1 MPRNCRES
9 AIEFGLKVAMRT
21 STFLHT
27 LCGVRPNEFESVAH
41 QPLLASEPIRSFQIS
56 QSSMFASADVDVQAQ
71 AVRDQQDRG
80 WYEECVER
88 RQEWHIQQAILNART
103 TTPRTLYPVVHKAD
117 CRNVRIEPIPA
128 RVGTSQHARFSHTN
142 SRESGT
148 VSTPPMHEQQKG
160 VIRSQ
165 RDAAEYEASSRSSSS
180 PPLHRR
186 AAQRRSRNPLFARPV
201 PEDFDRSEPMT

>member
-27 LCGVRPNEFESVAH
+27 LCGVRPNEFESGAH

-128 RVGTSQHARFSHTN
+128 RVATSQQARLFHTPTPAN
-142 SRESGT
+142 LEPYPLRRCMSSR
-148 VSTPPMHEQQKG
+148 Q
-160 VIRSQ
+160 
-165 RDAAEYEASSRSSSS
+165 ASSDLSGMLQSMR
-180 PPLHRR
+180 PPADLRAHRHCIGGR
-186 AAQRRSRNPLFARPV
+186 LKGGVETHYLPGQCRRTLTGRNQ
-201 PEDFDRSEPMT
+201 